1 MKLLLV
7 PWSNGLNVVL
17 RVYAQI
23 PDRVDD
29 YEAEVSTKNGQKI
42 TAELLRKE
50 ACSVKPAFLDFFRRV
65 VFEAGVPDAFA
76 GRLLKALK
84 AVGRFR
90 ESVRIPERIVKSPSL
105 EKLEKFLREAGAPEY
120 LPQEEVASMD
130 QVYHR
135 LWHERKPIRVDG
147 GYLVIVPGYS
157 PYFVSDDGDILEA
170 RLPRRMLY
178 EAALYRVCAGRL
190 KLNTRR
196 KANVPASVLSQ
207 IARTLKDEAPQLL
220 PVILP

>member
-1 MKLLLV
+1 MLLV
-7 PWSNGLNVVL
+7 PWSDSFNVIL

-23 PDRVDD
+23 PNRVDD
-29 YEAEVSTKNGQKI
+29 YEAEISTKNGQKI

-65 VFEAGVPDAFA
+65 VFEADVPDAVA
-76 GRLLKALK
+76 GRLLKAFK

-90 ESVRIPERIVKSPSL
+90 ESARIPESLVENPSL
-105 EKLEKFLREAGAPEY
+105 EELEEFLWEAGAPEY
-120 LPQEEVASMD
+120 LPQEEVASME
-130 QVYHR
+130 QVYLR
-135 LWHERKPIRVDG
+135 LWHEQKPIRVDG
-147 GYLVIVPGYS
+147 GYIVIVPGYN
-157 PYFVSDDGDILEA
+157 PYFVSDDGEILEV

-178 EAALYRVCAGRL
+178 EVALHRVCTGRI

-196 KANVPASVLSQ
+196 RANIPASVLSQ
-207 IARTLKDEAPQLL
+207 IARVLREEAPQLL